1 MRRSIN
7 LVGLF
12 LVMAVALGMSLVP
25 SISWANSPEQAL
37 AITSV
42 EINQVLGRQYLNA
55 RNFVAGKDTII
66 RAYLNQKI
74 TVNYD
79 TQGVRISRNGVLI
92 ADLGPNDSTVP
103 TNVLT
108 FACPTRADCG
118 AWVAGNYSFVVY
130 VGNVTAPA
138 ATAVFQP
145 RQTLRVLA
153 VPVKA
158 NYGNG
163 LIKRVVGTAWKVGAN
178 FTRRV
183 YPVAADGLKYTI
195 GQELDGSA
203 YDLSTDEG
211 QEDLWSAL
219 TRLQPQVCAQNPRG
233 PTCFEKIIGFIPDNV
248 VLPGDSLLQGYTLGP
263 PANVVVASDQD
274 MPATVAHEIGHN
286 YLLGDEYNDSTG
298 QFNCAV
304 NPTPPTY
311 VGVDFTGK
319 IQGPIRCTTSTEVT
333 WPAAKGGTGVLIRA
347 ATSFPYEVGGRGPLA
362 DSMAFMGSGTL
373 QANMWISQRQ
383 YAQLFSKL
391 APVPVQLTASSP
403 AADVRYV
410 DAAGFIGSNGTIRL
424 EPWYTFEDVSDPITD
439 TDDYEIEALDADG
452 KVLAREPFFVDF
464 TVPDQNK
471 ELTSAPFEV
480 AVEYPPTTTA
490 FRITRTEDAK
500 VLITV
505 PVSPNAPV
513 VTVTSPTAGQ
523 TVTGL
528 TTITWEGSDS
538 DGGTLLYDVDYSSD
552 CENEENDFI
561 TLATSLTAT
570 SWEDDFSTLPGGE
583 QACIWVTATDGIN
596 STDAVSDDFRVAA
609 QAPEA
614 YIETPVAGASF
625 TAGERI
631 PLAGSG
637 YDAQDQNLLDD
648 QLSWSSDKDGPL
660 GKGTLIYPRLS
671 TGTHTI
677 TLTATNSLSM
687 TGTTTVEISV
697 VAPDQRQF
705 VYTPLIMR

>member
-12 LVMAVALGMSLVP
+12 LVMVVALGMSLVP
-25 SISWANSPEQAL
+25 SSSQASSTQQAL

-55 RNFVAGKDTII
+55 RNFVAGKNTII

-74 TVNYD
+74 TVDYD
-79 TQGVRISRNGVLI
+79 TQGVMISRNGTLI

-118 AWVAGNYSFVVY
+118 AWQAGNYSFEVY
-130 VGNVTAPA
+130 IGNVTAPPT
-138 ATAVFQP
+138 TAVFRT

-163 LIKRVVGTAWKVGAN
+163 VIKRVVGTAWKVGAN

-195 GQELDGSA
+195 GKELDGSA

-233 PTCFEKIIGFIPDNV
+233 PTCYEKIIGFIPDNV
-248 VLPGDSLLQGYTLGP
+248 PLPGDNLLQGYTLGP

-319 IQGPIRCTTSTEVT
+319 INGPIRCTTSTEVT

-347 ATSFPYEVGGRGPLA
+347 ATAFPYEVGGRGPLA

-391 APVPVQLTASSP
+391 APVPVRLTASSS

-410 DAAGFIGSNGTIRL
+410 DAAGFIGVDGTIRL
-424 EPWYTFEDVSDPITD
+424 EPWYTFEDISDPITD
-439 TDDYEIEALDADG
+439 TDDFEIQALDAGG

-464 TVPDQNK
+464 SVPDRDE
-471 ELTSAPFEV
+471 ELESAPFEV
-480 AVEYPPTTTA
+480 AVEYPPETTA
-490 FRITRTEDAK
+490 FRIKNYDET
-500 VLITV
+500 LITV
-505 PVSPNAPV
+505 PVTANAPE
-513 VTVTSPTAGQ
+513 VTITSPTAGQ
-523 TVTGL
+523 TVSGL

-538 DGGTLLYDVDYSSD
+538 DGDTLLYDVEYSYD
-552 CENEENDFI
+552 CENDFI
-561 TLATSLTAT
+561 TLATSLTET

-596 STDAVSDDFRVAA
+596 STDADSDDFRVAA

-614 YIETPVAGASF
+614 YIETPIAGASF

-637 YDAQDQNLLDD
+637 YDPQDQDLLDE

-660 GKGTLIYPRLS
+660 GNGTLIYPRLS
-671 TGTHTI
+671 AGTHTI
-677 TLTATNSLSM
+677 TLTATNSLDM
-687 TGTTTVEISV
+687 TGTTTVEISM
-697 VAPDQRQF
+697 VAPEQKHVVF
-705 VYTPLIMR
+705 SPFIMR